1 VAPVKK
7 MREVFV
13 LHPVMEKN
21 LSQFLKIHFHFP
33 RISSRKRCAEQAKN
47 GENEKSGF
55 VFGKAVF
62 RTPPEV
68 VSGFG
73 GGGGGSAGIRS

>member
-21 LSQFLKIHFHFP
+21 LSRFFKIHFHFP
-33 RISSRKRCAEQAKN
+33 RIAFGRRHAEQAKM
-47 GENEKSGF
+47 GEKIGKS
-55 VFGKAVF
+55 VFFWG
-62 RTPPEV
+62 RWYSGPPL
-68 VSGFG
+68 
-73 GGGGGSAGIRS
+73 RW